1 MLCNLH
7 NEANDSCVVCMH
19 GLLYK
24 IVYTELHGNIV
35 QYTYVCMCILN
46 TIIVLLVRL
55 NHHHLPPLP
64 FMQSRP
70 REKGITPYQGQKRC
84 FGEYF
89 CPTCNKTWMS
99 GNSWANAGQLCR
111 GCGMNIYPHKQRPLE
126 KPDGLDCSDM
136 RKEHPQELC
145 QKCRELG
152 TYCRRAKRQ

>member
-1 MLCNLH
+1 MH
-7 NEANDSCVVCMH
+7 NEANDSFVVCMH

-24 IVYTELHGNIV
+24 IVYTELHGNMA
-35 QYTYVCMCILN
+35 QYMYVC
-46 TIIVLLVRL
+46 IICP
-55 NHHHLPPLP
+55 HY

-126 KPDGLDCSDM
+126 KPDGLDCSDI

-152 TYCRRAKRQ
+152 TYCRRTKRQ